1 MPRDL
6 TGRGT
11 ARGDEAIRA
20 AYERVGPQEFY
31 RQHGGDYRNPH
42 EHIVRAVLA
51 QAVPG
56 WKLDL
61 SRVLDLACGSGEAT
75 LALRE
80 LGATVEGADPFTGE
94 SYLAR
99 TGTPALPLSFENI
112 AWGALAGQRF
122 SLIVCSFAL
131 HLLEESRLPTLC
143 FALSRL
149 SPALIVVTP
158 LKRPRIKP
166 AWGWTLVDE
175 ILVQRVRAR
184 LYAAR

>member
-11 ARGDEAIRA
+11 ARGDAAIRA
-20 AYERVGPQEFY
+20 AYEREGPEEFY
-31 RQHGGDYRNPH
+31 RRHGGDYRNPH

-51 QAVPG
+51 QAVAG
-56 WKLDL
+56 WTLDL
-61 SRVLDLACGSGEAT
+61 SRVLDLACGSGEVT

-80 LGATVEGADPFTGE
+80 LGAVVEGADPYTGDA
-94 SYLAR
+94 YLAR
-99 TGTPALPLSFENI
+99 TGSPALPLSFESV
-112 AWGALAGQRF
+112 AWGALAGQHF

-131 HLLEESRLPTLC
+131 HLLEESRLPALC
-143 FALSRL
+143 YAMGRL
-149 SPALIVVTP
+149 SPALLVITP

-175 ILVQRVRAR
+175 LLEQRVRAR

>member
-1 MPRDL
+1 MPRAL

-11 ARGDEAIRA
+11 ARGDDAIRA
-20 AYERVGPQEFY
+20 AYERVGPEEFY
-31 RQHGGDYRNPH
+31 RLHGADYRNPH
-42 EHIVRAVLA
+42 EHIVRAILA
-51 QAVPG
+51 QAVAA
-56 WKLDL
+56 WQLDL

-75 LALRE
+75 LVLRE
-80 LGATVEGADPFTGE
+80 LGAIVEGADPFTGAA
-94 SYLAR
+94 YLAR

-143 FALSRL
+143 YALSRL

-158 LKRPRIKP
+158 LKRPQIKP
-166 AWGWTLVDE
+166 AWGWSLEAE
-175 ILVQRVRAR
+175 ILDQRVRAR